1 MPDQFGHGISIP
13 LLKDKSGIVNDIDN
27 YRAITLLPVISQV
40 LEDVIFSLCD
50 NVLCLCDNV
59 CDNVLCGFKSGIGCP
74 DAVFALKS
82 VINHF
87 VDTGSCIF
95 IASLDVSKA
104 FDRVDHCKLF
114 NALHDAEVSIAVV
127 ELLCNW
133 YAIMF
138 VVIRWNNSLWLFA
151 VKSGVRQHIVAL
163 YLLRLYECFYRQ
175 SKIA

>member
-1 MPDQFGHGISIP
+1 M
-13 LLKDKSGIVNDIDN
+13 
-27 YRAITLLPVISQV
+27 
-40 LEDVIFSLCD
+40 
-50 NVLCLCDNV
+50 LCDNV
-59 CDNVLCGFKSGIGCP
+59 CDNVICGFKSDIGCP
-74 DAVFALKS
+74 DAVFALKY

-104 FDRVDHCKLF
+104 FDRVDHFKLF

-138 VVIRWNNSLWLFA
+138 VVIRWNNSLWRMFS
-151 VKSGVRQHIVAL
+151 VKSGVRQDSTLSPSIFYVFMNAFIVS
-163 YLLRLYECFYRQ
+163 LRLLDVGCHINYQFFGFFCM
-175 SKIA
+175 